1 MSNPYTF
8 VNWGLL
14 GISEK
19 SHNPTQRMPGYKI
32 SIGEIASD
40 WSGYGLDTLLT
51 WILKPKE
58 WHSARIINKRN
69 LGYATPTEAR
79 EFFTAIINKIES
91 KNAITPVKRRKI
103 RFLKSLSHEP
113 DWRKMEG
120 GMITYAFYTP
130 SRWGWEYPANHRIFI
145 HFQPYHPPKPK
156 KVKTFAE
163 KVRKLNYNVYG
174 L

>member
-1 MSNPYTF
+1 MPNPYTF
-8 VNWGLL
+8 VNWGVL
-14 GISEK
+14 GVSEK
-19 SHNPTQRMPGYKI
+19 SPTPTQRMPGYKI
-32 SIGEIASD
+32 SMGEVDSN

-58 WHSARIINKRN
+58 WHSATISNKRN
-69 LGYATPTEAR
+69 LGYATPTEAG

-91 KNAITPVKRRKI
+91 KNAITPVKRQKI
-103 RFLKSLSHEP
+103 RFLKSLSHKP
-113 DWRKMEG
+113 VWRKMEG

-130 SRWGWEYPANHRIFI
+130 TRWGWEYPKNHRIFI

-163 KVRKLNYNVYG
+163 NVRKLNYNVYG